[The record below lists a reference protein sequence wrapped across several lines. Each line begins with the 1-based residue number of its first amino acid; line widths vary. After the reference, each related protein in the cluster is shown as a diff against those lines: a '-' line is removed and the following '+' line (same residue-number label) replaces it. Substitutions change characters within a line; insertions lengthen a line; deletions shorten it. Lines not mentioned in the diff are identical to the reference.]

1 MANYYD
7 ILEIPRNASETD
19 IKNAFKKKAMT
30 HHPDRGGNEEQ
41 FKEINEAYDV
51 LKDPQKKS
59 MYDQFG
65 TADPRQHNAR
75 QQHTHFHTSH
85 NINVEDIFNEFFGG
99 AGGETIFGRG
109 FQRPRNQNITIA
121 ADIDL
126 EDVVTGKKLIAT
138 YRLPS
143 GQEQTVN
150 IDIPPGVRNGDVM
163 NFRGMGGNEYFPGR
177 QAGDLHV
184 KIRIKRHP
192 IYEVDGLDLYV
203 NKNIDLIDL
212 ILGTNIKVDTIHKRK
227 LNVSVPAG
235 SNSGTTFSIHEQGL
249 PDHRTRTIGK
259 LYIRV
264 NGVTPRVDNE
274 KIRERLRKIQ
284 NEINKSS

>member
-7 ILEIPRNASETD
+7 ILGVPRNASGKD
-19 IKNAFKKKAMT
+19 VKNAFKKKAMQY
-30 HHPDRGGNEEQ
+30 HPDRGGNEEQ

-65 TADPRQHNAR
+65 TADPQQHQAR
-75 QQHTHFHTSH
+75 QQHTHFHTRH

-99 AGGETIFGRG
+99 EQGNPFFGRG
-109 FQRPRNQNITIA
+109 FQQQRNQNITIA
-121 ADIDL
+121 ANIDL
-126 EDVVTGKKLIAT
+126 EDVITGKKLIASF
-138 YRLPS
+138 RLPN
-143 GQEQTVN
+143 GQEHTVN

-203 NKNIDLIDL
+203 NKNVDLIDL
-212 ILGTNIKVDTIHKRK
+212 ILGTNIKVDTLHGKK

-249 PDHRTRTIGK
+249 PDQRSRTIGK
-259 LYIRV
+259 LYIKV
-264 NGVTPRVDNE
+264 NGLTPKIDNE

-284 NEINKSS
+284 NEINRSS